1 MPENIAQA
9 VETFTPEIQPA
20 EYHVASFVAHAM
32 QKNLPEVTEEITQTE
47 GAEIH
52 AVSDEG
58 KIVFTL
64 EASSQKKIGFLIDQ
78 LKHHIGLLS
87 LSPIYHQFLTE
98 ERLTEK
104 EG

>member
-1 MPENIAQA
+1 MPEIY
-9 VETFTPEIQPA
+9 TPANADHQESCN
-20 EYHVASFVAHAM
+20 EYHVASFVAHA
-32 QKNLPEVTEEITQTE
+32 QNGHVEEVTSEISSTE

-58 KIVFTL
+58 KIVFTI
-64 EASSQKKIGFLIDQ
+64 EASTQKKIGFLIDQ

-98 ERLTEK
+98 EE
-104 EG
+104 

>member
-1 MPENIAQA
+1 MLEHSALSAATKP
-9 VETFTPEIQPA
+9 VH
-20 EYHVASFVAHAM
+20 EYHVASFVAHA
-32 QKNLPEVTEEITQTE
+32 QHSFIEALTEEITQTE

-52 AVSDEG
+52 AVSEEG
-58 KIVFTL
+58 KIVFTI

-98 ERLTEK
+98 
-104 EG
+104 

>member
-1 MPENIAQA
+1 MPESTVQ
-9 VETFTPEIQPA
+9 TFSPSPANVQPN
-20 EYHVASFVAHAM
+20 EYHVASFVGHAIN
-32 QKNLPEVTEEITQTE
+32 KHIAELTEEITQIE

-58 KIVFTL
+58 KIVFTI
-64 EASSQKKIGFLIDQ
+64 EASSQKKIGFFIDQ

-98 ERLTEK
+98 E
-104 EG
+104 

>member
-1 MPENIAQA
+1 MTENILHIDKNSTNKQ
-9 VETFTPEIQPA
+9 QPC

-32 QKNLPEVTEEITQTE
+32 KKNITQVTEEITCTE

-52 AVSDEG
+52 AVSEEG

-64 EASSQKKIGFLIDQ
+64 EASSQKKIGCLIDQ
-78 LKHHIGLLS
+78 LKHHVGLLS

-98 ERLTEK
+98 E
-104 EG
+104 